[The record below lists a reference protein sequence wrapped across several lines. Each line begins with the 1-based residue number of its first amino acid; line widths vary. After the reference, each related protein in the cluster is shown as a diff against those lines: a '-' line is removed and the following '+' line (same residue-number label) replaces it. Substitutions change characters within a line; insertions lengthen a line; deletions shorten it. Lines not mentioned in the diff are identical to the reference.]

1 MEEFENFDGFQKRLN
16 VLDEDIRIRAL
27 EIAAEISARGKITRH
42 EALEKGISKAEMEK
56 RNL

>member
-1 MEEFENFDGFQKRLN
+1 MEEFEDFNEFQKRLN
-16 VLDEDIRIRAL
+16 VLEEEIRGRAL
-27 EIAAEISARGKITRH
+27 EIAAEIFARGKISRH